1 MPASARYRER
11 FARRPFPGNGN
22 YVTKSVSVVEPTASY
37 SRASLRIVA
46 FCFVLSGATGLIYE
60 VLWARML
67 GLVFGATTL
76 AVSTVLVAFM
86 GGLALGSALA
96 GRVGARIQRPM
107 RVYGLFEIGIALY
120 ALAVPLLF
128 ALTDN
133 IYVVI
138 WQQFR
143 GSFFVFS
150 VLRFVLSSLVLLI
163 PTTLMGATLPVLS
176 AALLR
181 SQTVTNS
188 AITRLYTRNL
198 IGAIGGSLL
207 AGFVL
212 LPALG
217 VRWSI
222 YVASI
227 VNILIGVV
235 AIIADRRMQET
246 SVETATDTSS
256 FVVPTEAPG
265 VLSDKKFWLFCA
277 FASGFVTFS
286 TQVAWNRIL
295 TMIVGSSTYAFSV
308 TVALFL
314 LGLAAGAY
322 LVARLKFTA
331 GLRRAVVSVQLLTVL
346 SLIFSLV
353 VVNKIPIAL
362 ITAGQRLHINT
373 WGGLLTLQIISV
385 ALLVLL
391 PAFLMG
397 MIMPL
402 VLVWAGD
409 RSSGG
414 SVRLVGRSYAV
425 NTVGAIVGAFGAGFI
440 LIPTVGTRSTIL
452 FAAALCLIVA
462 AIAFQPKAGDRDT
475 RRALAIGATI
485 PAVFVI
491 FLIAPRLRLDVLS
504 VGAYDSLVRV
514 IAKTRGSVA
523 DSAGERSGPGT
534 HQLLMYE
541 EGPTSTVT
549 VRRDWDVTSMAI
561 NGRTNASDREDMP
574 TQVMLGQLPLLLA
587 PNNKSGLIVGFA
599 SGVSVGA
606 MLQSQIES
614 LDCVELEPATI
625 RGSRY
630 FEHVNNRPLNDPRLR
645 LIIDDARTYLRV
657 TPNRYDMIVSEPS
670 HPWVPGV
677 ANLFTKEF
685 FEMGRDRL
693 SEGGIFVQWVQIYQ
707 LSTESLRSVLG
718 TFHNVFPHVLVF
730 RVEGAS
736 RGKDLL
742 LVGSRTPVTMDHLA
756 ERITDPRMSA
766 ELSRVNIRSDAD
778 VRAWYVCDETRLGP
792 AVAGAVINTDD
803 NMHVETTVPK
813 EAFRPLMQANSDWV
827 EALSQDSQLLGLRRL
842 GYVGLSDSVQWVDKY
857 RAGER
862 SDRVALNE
870 AVVVGRQIQSR
881 ERSDRVAL
889 NTCQSWRS
897 QMCECTQHCGRQIFD
912 PVAIYS

>member
-1 MPASARYRER
+1 MQATDINDAT
-11 FARRPFPGNGN
+11 
-22 YVTKSVSVVEPTASY
+22 YVTEQISRNQTTRSY

-60 VLWARML
+60 VLWMRML

-96 GRVGARIQRPM
+96 GRLGSRIQHPL
-107 RVYGLFEIGIALY
+107 RVYGFFEIGIALY

-128 ALTDN
+128 TLTDHA
-133 IYVVI
+133 YVFI
-138 WQQFR
+138 WQNFG
-143 GSFFVFS
+143 GSFLVFS
-150 VLRFVLSSLVLLI
+150 LLRFVLSSLVLLI

-181 SQTVTNS
+181 SEAVANS
-188 AITRLYTRNL
+188 AVTRLYTRNL
-198 IGAIGGSLL
+198 IGAICGSLL

-212 LPALG
+212 LPSLG

-227 VNILIGVV
+227 INVVIGVV
-235 AIIADRRMQET
+235 AILADRRLQST
-246 SVETATDTSS
+246 SAETAATSKE
-256 FVVPTEAPG
+256 VEPTA
-265 VLSDKKFWLFCA
+265 LSTYKRFWYFCA

-314 LGLAAGAY
+314 LGLSIGAF
-322 LVARLKFTA
+322 LVARLKYKA
-331 GLRRAVVSVQLLTVL
+331 GLRRAVITVQLLTVASLVL
-346 SLIFSLV
+346 SLLV
-353 VVNKIPIAL
+353 INKIPILL
-362 ITAGQRLHINT
+362 ITAGQRLQINS
-373 WGGLLTLQIISV
+373 WSGLLTLQIVCI
-385 ALLVLL
+385 AFLVLL

-409 RSSGG
+409 RSKGG
-414 SVRLVGRSYAV
+414 SVRLVGRAYAV
-425 NTVGAIVGAFGAGFI
+425 NTVGAIAGAFGAGFI
-440 LIPTVGTRSTIL
+440 LIPLLGTRSTIL
-452 FAAALCLIVA
+452 IAAALCLIVA
-462 AIAFQPKAGDRDT
+462 ASAYQPKTGDRDI
-475 RRALAIGATI
+475 RRAIAIGATV
-485 PAVFVI
+485 PAVFAI
-491 FLIAPRLRLDVLS
+491 FFIAPKLRLDVLS

-523 DSAGERSGPGT
+523 DSASQRSGPGD
-534 HQLLMYE
+534 HKLLMYE

-587 PNNKSGLIVGFA
+587 PNNKNGLIVGFA

-606 MLQSQIES
+606 MLQSPIES
-614 LDCVELEPATI
+614 LECVELEPETI
-625 RGSRY
+625 KGSRY
-630 FEHVNNRPLNDPRLR
+630 FEHVNNRPLGDPRLR

-657 TPNRYDMIVSEPS
+657 TPKRYDMIVSEPS

-677 ANLFTKEF
+677 ANLFTREF
-685 FEMGRDRL
+685 FEMGRNRL
-693 SEGGIFVQWVQIYQ
+693 SDGGVFVQWVQIYQ
-707 LSTESLRSVLG
+707 LSTDSLRTVLA

-730 RVEGAS
+730 RVEGATK
-736 RGKDLL
+736 GKDLL
-742 LVGSRTPVTMDHLA
+742 LVGSQTPVNLDRLA
-756 ERITDPRMSA
+756 ERITDQRIA
-766 ELSRVNIRSDAD
+766 GELGRVNIRGADD
-778 VRAWYVCDETRLGP
+778 VRSWYVCDETTLGP
-792 AVAGAVINTDD
+792 AVAGATINTDD
-803 NMHVETTVPK
+803 NMYVETTVPK

-827 EALSQDSQLLGLRRL
+827 EALARR
-842 GYVGLSDSVQWVDKY
+842 Y
-857 RAGER
+857 
-862 SDRVALNE
+862 
-870 AVVVGRQIQSR
+870 
-881 ERSDRVAL
+881 
-889 NTCQSWRS
+889 
-897 QMCECTQHCGRQIFD
+897 
-912 PVAIYS
+912 